1 LGSHHQP
8 PGARIMAKAK
18 ATKSA
23 KKKTK
28 KGGKKAK
35 K

>member
-18 ATKSA
+18 TTKSA
-23 KKKTK
+23 
-28 KGGKKAK
+28 GKKAK
-35 K
+35 KAKKKAK